1 MPTETTGL
9 LRPLYFDRQQLTAAD
24 LTAGQD
30 YLRARLRRHNRYL
43 HGWGVVCGIE
53 VSAQLP
59 WHVQV
64 GAGFALT
71 PQGDEI
77 EIPTGVAL
85 LDIQA
90 AVAACLKLPPPC
102 PDPEDFT
109 VRDVKIVRANL
120 DPVGK
125 DQHGDYNR
133 EWVEIQVQRPLSL
146 AGYTIQHTINPGTPQ
161 QAFAAYYH
169 FDESTSFAKDA
180 LIRIHSGAQAQH
192 QNPEP
197 NIVHRYVARSGQ
209 VGNWRL
215 NNVEDTFRILD
226 ATGRVVDERR
236 MQRPV
241 VYLMA
246 YPDEA
251 NTCAQPRLPQACQ
264 PAGGEYAW
272 SRAREGV
279 RFEVVCTLPPSH
291 QVGWT
296 CSQLEEIVCGNA
308 HAPCPPTLTANDN
321 GVVLAS
327 IIVGDNGIV
336 EVDEFSDRRRLLSE
350 ALLLA
355 HLRCQCGPPPAPL
368 HADFT
373 AEPLR
378 GRAPLTVQF
387 TDTSTGE
394 VESWTWEFGDGSG
407 STARHPAHVYPQPG
421 VYDVSLTVTGRGGL
435 TDILTRAAYITVRG
449 AFSPCAERILE
460 RGRLVVG
467 TPNLDAWP
475 FFAPGQRSFVPNLLM
490 ALSQRIFGAPL
501 PVEVAELSVDAWRTA
516 LAAGEV
522 PADLFMPLGLIRDVN
537 DDLWTHPFFMD
548 GIRLLIETDTWQQLG
563 IDVRAIET
571 IPQWIDVLR
580 GRDLVLGLY
589 SDLTRTLQIVLQGLG
604 LSLQGIRIETF
615 DRTAGTPVQILGR
628 GGVHAFAGDWIEL
641 LSFVEQTGVPGRHRA
656 FPVVGP
662 IWSATVRG
670 RVFGRQVH
678 AMAVAPECLGLRDE
692 ISNVLQDAIQAGQ
705 YLDLFRES
713 FPAQPPWTMA
723 ELLAASGP
731 TLLPGIVPGDE
742 PPFVPDPLRHD
753 LVRGANEPIETIQGL
768 GPARGRRLRSAGITS
783 VLELAT
789 LPAVRVAELGGVPLA
804 TARDWQRQ
812 AAAWMTRP

>member
-1 MPTETTGL
+1 MPTHQTGL

-30 YLRARLRRHNRYL
+30 YLRARLRRHNRHL
-43 HGWGVVCGIE
+43 HGWGVVCGIG
-53 VSAQLP
+53 VTAQLP

-64 GAGFALT
+64 SAGFALT

-77 EIPTGVAL
+77 EIPAGAAL
-85 LDIQA
+85 FDIQD
-90 AVAACLKLPPPC
+90 AVTACLKLPPPC
-102 PDPEDFT
+102 PDPQDFT

-125 DQHGDYNR
+125 DIDGDYNR
-133 EWVEIQVQRPLSL
+133 EWVEIEVKRPLSL
-146 AGYTIQHTINPGTPQ
+146 AGYTLQHTINPGTPQ
-161 QAFAAYYH
+161 QAFAVYYV
-169 FDESTSFAKDA
+169 FDETTQFAKDM

-192 QNPEP
+192 PSPEP

-215 NNVEDTFRILD
+215 NNLEDTFRILD
-226 ATGRVVDERR
+226 ATARVVDERR
-236 MQRPV
+236 LQRPV
-241 VYLMA
+241 VYLVA
-246 YPDEA
+246 YPDES
-251 NTCAQPRLPQACQ
+251 NTCAQPKLPPACQ

-279 RFEVVCTLPPSH
+279 RFDVVCTLPASH
-291 QVGWT
+291 QVTMT
-296 CSQLEEIVCGNA
+296 CGQLEEIVCGRA
-308 HAPCPPTLTANDN
+308 HTPCPPDFGANDN

-327 IIVGDNGIV
+327 ITVGDNGII

-350 ALLLA
+350 SLLLA
-355 HLRCQCGPPPAPL
+355 YLRCQCAPPPPPL

-378 GRAPLTVQF
+378 GTAPLNVQF
-387 TDTSTGE
+387 TDTSTGDI
-394 VESWTWEFGDGSG
+394 ESWTWQFGDGSG
-407 STARHPAHVYPQPG
+407 SAARHPAHVYQQPG
-421 VYDVSLTVTGRGGL
+421 VYDVSLTITGRGGL
-435 TDILTRAAYITVRG
+435 SDTATREAYITVRG
-449 AFSPCAERILE
+449 AFSPCADRILE

-475 FFAPGQRSFVPNLLM
+475 FFAANRRSFVPDLLM
-490 ALSQRIFGAPL
+490 ALSQRLFGAPL

-516 LAAGEV
+516 LAAGQV
-522 PADLFMPLGLIRDVN
+522 PVDLFLPLGRVQDSS
-537 DDLWTHPFFMD
+537 DDLWTRPFFID

-563 IDVRAIET
+563 IDPRALDT
-571 IPQWIDVLR
+571 FPQWIDVLR

-589 SDLTRTLQIVLQGLG
+589 SDLARTLQIVLQGLN
-604 LSLQGIRIETF
+604 LDLQGVRVETF
-615 DRTAGTPVQILGR
+615 ARSEGTPVQILAR

-641 LSFVEQTGVPGRHRA
+641 LSFVEQTGAPARHRA

-670 RVFGRQVH
+670 RAFGRQVY
-678 AMAVAPECLGLRDE
+678 AMAVAPACLGLRDE

-705 YLDLFRES
+705 YLDLYRES
-713 FPAQPPWTMA
+713 FPAAPPWTMA

-731 TLLPGIVPGDE
+731 TLLPGIALE
-742 PPFVPDPLRHD
+742 SESSFVPDPLRHD
-753 LVRGANEPIETIQGL
+753 LVRGANEPVETIKGL
-768 GPARGRRLRSAGITS
+768 GPARGRRLRSAGIRS

-789 LPAVRVAELGGVPLA
+789 LPTARIAELSGVPRA
-804 TARDWQRQ
+804 TAADWQRQ
-812 AAAWMTRP
+812 AVAWMTRV